1 MNSGKNKFGLGSI
14 VLLGLNGIIGAGIY
28 LLPGKAMALVG
39 PASMFVHVFLAVLTL
54 TIALCYAE
62 CAAMFGR
69 NGAAY
74 VYAREAFGG
83 FIGFEVGFLKLITRL
98 TSWAALTVAL
108 LTALSVYWPG
118 VLHGLPKVVMTLAL
132 LGGLAVVNILG
143 VRPTEVL
150 NNTVTVIKLL
160 PLVVI
165 VLFGVFA
172 IEPVHF
178 TPLFP
183 ADFSDDKFGAA
194 VLLMF
199 FAYVGIDNMA
209 MAAEDMKNPEQNLPV
224 AIVAVVV
231 LCCIIYFLVQA
242 VAVGT
247 LGPALADSKV
257 PVADVAQVL
266 LGPVGRELVS
276 VGAIISI
283 LGITVASSFSLPR
296 LAVALAQDGL
306 LPRRF
311 ARNGRYGTP
320 GAAIV
325 LCLAVTVPLAITGS
339 FTQLVA
345 INGVVRFINYL
356 STCLAVLVMRR
367 REPERARSFRVPYLY
382 GTALIAMALI
392 VWILFNASRFQL
404 LFGAGALLAVVPLYL
419 LMRWQDRDS
428 GGHGDGSLDRK
439 EGTSGRIMP

>member
-1 MNSGKNKFGLGSI
+1 MKNGNSKFGLWSI
-14 VLLGLNGIIGAGIY
+14 ILLGLNGIIGAGIY

-39 PASMFVHVFLAVLTL
+39 PASMFVHVFLAVLSM

-74 VYAREAFGG
+74 AYAREAFGG

-108 LTALSVYWPG
+108 LTAISVYWPD
-118 VLHGLPKVVMTLAL
+118 VLEGWPKLGMTLLLL
-132 LGGLAVVNILG
+132 LGLGFVNIRG

-150 NNTVTVIKLL
+150 NNTVTLIKLL
-160 PLVVI
+160 PLAVI
-165 VLFGVFA
+165 VLVGVFA
-172 IEPVHF
+172 IEPAHF
-178 TPLFP
+178 TPVFP
-183 ADFSDDKFGAA
+183 ADFTDDKFGAA

-209 MAAEDMKNPEQNLPV
+209 MAAEDMKNPQKNLPV

-231 LCCIIYFLVQA
+231 LSCIIYFLVQA
-242 VAVGT
+242 VAIGT
-247 LGPALADSKV
+247 LGPALAGSKM
-257 PVADVAQVL
+257 PVADVAQAL

-276 VGAIISI
+276 AGAIISI

-311 ARNGRYGTP
+311 AGNGRYGTP
-320 GAAIV
+320 AAAIV
-325 LCLAVTVPLAITGS
+325 LCLAITIPLAVTGS

-356 STCLAVLVMRR
+356 STCLTVLVMRR
-367 REPERARSFRVPYLY
+367 REPERVRTFRAPYLY
-382 GTALIAMALI
+382 GTTLIAIALI

-404 LFGAGALLAVVPLYL
+404 LFGAGALVAVVPLYL
-419 LMRWQDRDS
+419 LMRWQDRRS
-428 GGHGDGSLDRK
+428 GHGDGSPDRQ
-439 EGTSGRIMP
+439 EGTSGRIMR